1 MPILK
6 LGSQQ
11 IGGVGFA
18 AATGRTTP
26 VLVPWSRPSEWLT
39 LPAAPTQGVSALYGV
54 ENSDGN
60 YVAVQCTTSAGNYTV
75 NWGDGTTDIV
85 TGTNPAVTFQDT
97 GDTVTLN
104 GHALPAGTPIV
115 FSAIVTTTGI
125 IINTIY
131 YVINPATN
139 TFQLAATVGGAVLP
153 LTTNGSGTVLSVA
166 YHLYNYSGITDTS
179 TSSTTLTVD
188 GMKQCIVTIVPVSGN
203 ITVINFNVKHSRP
216 GLVNGLGVNWLD
228 VNVQGASLASATV
241 CPIAFG
247 GGTQVVNH
255 NYLERINI
263 GTTGVF
269 TIMSFMF
276 AGCKA
281 LRSITGIPS
290 VSSVTTT
297 AFMFYQ
303 CFLIQT
309 IPAWS
314 GSVANVNN
322 MASMFQNCYSLQ
334 TIPAFPGS
342 VANVTTFNQMFYLC
356 FSLQTIPAF
365 PGSVANVTTMASMFN
380 GCNSLQTIPAFPG
393 SVANVTTM
401 ASMFNNCTS
410 LQTIPAFPGSVAN
423 ITTMASMF
431 NGCTSLQTIPAFPG
445 SVANITTMASMFQGC
460 TSLQTIPTM
469 DLSYNIAKD
478 RASTLTVNNWTL
490 GTGWQYLTSPNRLD
504 KNADGTT
511 PTTAL
516 VPATAVTGVASTG
529 VITATNHGF
538 LSGDRINFTVITG
551 GAGVLINNI
560 YKAVV
565 TGLNTF
571 TLTDTLDV
579 PVGFTTN
586 ITAGTVTRQNM
597 AIVAATVYKVTIVVD
612 SMSGSTAT
620 YTLGGAAG
628 SALTAAGTYTD
639 YITATTTAKLII
651 TPVAT
656 GLRMT
661 ISSIKIEEVVLATTA
676 TATDYSLAS
685 SNITNM
691 RRSISY
697 TGCKLSRAG
706 IVNIFNNLGTSEPA
720 GQVIDVSANHGTPDL
735 IIAMATLT
743 TSTSPTINTA
753 AAHGLAIGDYIRFSA
768 LTGPTGITTATTYK
782 IATAGFTTTAF
793 QLVDA
798 ATGLTPITYT
808 GTITAGT
815 VNRYDYGIVI
825 AKLWTAT
832 GS

>member
-322 MASMFQNCYSLQ
+322 MSSMFQNCYSLQ

-342 VANVTTFNQMFYLC
+342 VANITTMASMFNGC
-356 FSLQTIPAF
+356 TSLQTIPAF
-365 PGSVANVTTMASMFN
+365 PGSVANVTTMASMFQ
-380 GCNSLQTIPAFPG
+380 GCYAI
-393 SVANVTTM
+393 
-401 ASMFNNCTS
+401 
-410 LQTIPAFPGSVAN
+410 QTIPAFPGSVAN

-620 YTLGGAAG
+620 YTLGGVAG
-628 SALTAAGTYTD
+628 SALTSAGTYTD

-676 TATDYSLAS
+676 LTSDYSLAS

>member
-380 GCNSLQTIPAFPG
+380 
-393 SVANVTTM
+393 
-401 ASMFNNCTS
+401 NCTS

-538 LSGDRINFTVITG
+538 LTGDRINFTAFTG
-551 GAGVLINNI
+551 GTGVLINNI

-597 AIVAATVYKVTIVVD
+597 GIVAAIVYKVTIVVD

-620 YTLGGAAG
+620 YTLGGVAG
-628 SALTAAGTYTD
+628 SALTSAGTYTD

-676 TATDYSLAS
+676 TTTDYSLAS

>member
-290 VSSVTTT
+290 VTSVTTT

-322 MASMFQNCYSLQ
+322 MSSMFQNCY
-334 TIPAFPGS
+334 
-342 VANVTTFNQMFYLC
+342 
-356 FSLQTIPAF
+356 
-365 PGSVANVTTMASMFN
+365 
-380 GCNSLQTIPAFPG
+380 
-393 SVANVTTM
+393 
-401 ASMFNNCTS
+401 S

-538 LSGDRINFTVITG
+538 LTGDRINFTAFTG
-551 GAGVLINNI
+551 GTGVLINNI

-620 YTLGGAAG
+620 YTLGGVAG
-628 SALTAAGTYTD
+628 SALTSAGTYTD

-676 TATDYSLAS
+676 LTSDYSLAS

-815 VNRYDYGIVI
+815 VNRYDYGIAI
-825 AKLWTAT
+825 AKGWTAT